1 MQRILLF
8 LSDVIIPLFIVV
20 ILMAGLLNRRNAY
33 EDFVK
38 GARDGLKTAVDILP
52 TLAGLMVAVG
62 ILRASGL
69 LDALAG
75 VLGNCVDRIGFPSQL
90 VPLAVVRMFSSSAA
104 TGLLLDVYEQ
114 FGTDSRLGRIASVMM
129 SSSETI
135 FYTMSIYFMIVK
147 VKKTRWTLAGAL
159 VATVAGIMAS
169 VLLVG
174 GKKNMSGVQ
183 NCKADIRNPLSLL
196 AYSCLLYTSMRRHT
210 ICWGR

>member
-1 MQRILLF
+1 MRTGCYKKQKGWRYYLYMQRILLF

-75 VLGNCVDRIGFPSQL
+75 VLGNCVERIGFPSQL

-174 GKKNMSGVQ
+174 GKKIM
-183 NCKADIRNPLSLL
+183 
-196 AYSCLLYTSMRRHT
+196 
-210 ICWGR
+210 